1 MMLLKLIY
9 KVSVGL
15 KRGKIVVYMDRRHL
29 IKDMSFRGKKSSQYA
44 KDCGAIKSR
53 FDEIQEKL
61 EISIIVKYSSKEIKS
76 LE

>member
-1 MMLLKLIY
+1 
-9 KVSVGL
+9 
-15 KRGKIVVYMDRRHL
+15 
-29 IKDMSFRGKKSSQYA
+29 MSFRGKKSSQYA

-61 EISIIVKYSSKEIKS
+61 EILIIVKYSSKEIKS